1 MRIGYLIANFP
12 VLSETFVVNDIR
24 GLEALGHDVT
34 AIALG
39 DAEPATIGNPNYTI
53 KRKTVRVKGLHT
65 PVLRKFQKLLS
76 RAHLHRKYGDKFT
89 SRYNTKP
96 ADMPEE
102 LWQDRLAWDAALHQ
116 IDDLNLDFLHVH
128 FAMRQL
134 LLGYHASR
142 LLGIPLGCTLPAHD
156 IFTNPLTKFFPQLL
170 GQCAF
175 IITVSHYNKEAILKL
190 APNLDPQKIH
200 VQANGIDVNLFQP
213 RYHDPDS
220 PVRFAAVGRLV
231 EIKGFH
237 ILVEAAGILAKR
249 RRDFTIDII
258 GDGPF
263 RTRLENRIHDL
274 GIENEVQLLG
284 PRDHTFIAHWL
295 PDQDCL
301 VLPCVIAKDG
311 NRDGMPMVLRE
322 AMAAGL
328 PALSTQILGLHE
340 TVTPETGL
348 LVLPD
353 DPASLADGME
363 HMLNLSPTTYRTLA
377 KAARQR
383 AENLFSLEH
392 QVGHLSTWIKDA
404 VNTRHGVG
412 SASADA
418 PLSPLPVHRERV
430 RVRVTT

>member
-39 DAEPATIGNPNYTI
+39 DAEPATNGNPNYTI
-53 KRKTVRVKGLHT
+53 KGKTVRVKGLHT
-65 PVLRKFQKLLS
+65 PILRKIQKLMS
-76 RAHLHRKYGDKFT
+76 RSHLARKHGERFT
-89 SRYNTKP
+89 TRYNTKP

-116 IDDLNLDFLHVH
+116 IDDLNLDFIHVH

-142 LLGIPLGCTLPAHD
+142 LLDISLGCTLPAHD
-156 IFTNPLTKFFPQLL
+156 IFTNSLTKFFPQLL
-170 GQCAF
+170 GQCSF
-175 IITVSHYNKEAILKL
+175 VITVSEYNKEAILKL
-190 APNLDPQKIH
+190 APGLHPEKVH
-200 VQANGIDVNLFQP
+200 VQANGIDVNIFQP
-213 RYHDPDS
+213 RFHDPDS
-220 PVRFAAVGRLV
+220 PFRFAAVGRLV

-237 ILVEAAGILAKR
+237 VLVEAAGILAKR
-249 RRDFTIDII
+249 RRNFTIDII

-263 RTRLENRIHDL
+263 RERLENRIHDL
-274 GIENEVQLLG
+274 NIENEVQLLG
-284 PRDHTFIAHWL
+284 PRDHSFIAHWL

-322 AMAAGL
+322 AMACGL

-348 LVLPD
+348 LVRPD

-363 HMLNLSPTTYRTLA
+363 HMLNLSPTAYRTMA

-392 QVGHLSTWIKDA
+392 QVGLLSQWIQKSLGPSADA
-404 VNTRHGVG
+404 ASANQAKSWHGVG
-412 SASADA
+412 SLIGAKN
-418 PLSPLPVHRERV
+418 
-430 RVRVTT
+430 

>member
-24 GLEALGHDVT
+24 GLEALGHEVT

-39 DAEPATIGNPNYTI
+39 DADPATNGNPNYTI
-53 KRKTVRVKGLHT
+53 KGKTVRVKGLHT
-65 PVLRKFQKLLS
+65 PVLRKVQKLLS
-76 RAHLHRKYGDKFT
+76 RSHLARKYGERFT

-96 ADMPEE
+96 ADVPDE
-102 LWQDRLAWDAALHQ
+102 LWQDRLAWDAALQQ

-142 LLGIPLGCTLPAHD
+142 LLDIPLGCTLPAHD
-156 IFTNPLTKFFPQLL
+156 IFTNSLTKFFPQLL
-170 GQCAF
+170 GQCS
-175 IITVSHYNKEAILKL
+175 IIVTVSHYNKEAILHL
-190 APNLDPQKIH
+190 APNLDPNKIH
-200 VQANGIDVNLFQP
+200 VQANGIDVNLFKP
-213 RYHDPDS
+213 RFHDHSS
-220 PVRFAAVGRLV
+220 PFCFATVGRLV

-237 ILVEAAGILAKR
+237 VLVEAAGLLAKR

-263 RTRLENRIHDL
+263 RERLENRIHDL
-274 GIENEVQLLG
+274 NIENEVQLLG
-284 PRDHTFIAHWL
+284 PRDHTFIANWL

-322 AMAAGL
+322 AMACGL

-348 LVLPD
+348 LVRPD

-363 HMLNLSPTTYRTLA
+363 HMLNLSPAAYQAMAR
-377 KAARQR
+377 AARER

-392 QVGHLSTWIKDA
+392 QVGLLAKWIEESLPA
-404 VNTRHGVG
+404 RQSVG
-412 SASADA
+412 RTFASASEEGILAR
-418 PLSPLPVHRERV
+418 PQEVSL
-430 RVRVTT
+430 

>member
-53 KRKTVRVKGLHT
+53 KGKTVRVKGLHT
-65 PVLRKFQKLLS
+65 PVLRKIQKLLS
-76 RAHLHRKYGDKFT
+76 RSHLSRKYGERFST
-89 SRYNTKP
+89 RFNSKP
-96 ADMPEE
+96 ADMPAE

-142 LLGIPLGCTLPAHD
+142 LLDIPLGCTLPAHD

-170 GQCAF
+170 GQCSF
-175 IITVSHYNKEAILKL
+175 LITVSEYNKEAILKL
-190 APNLDPQKIH
+190 APQLDASKVH
-200 VQANGIDVNLFQP
+200 VQANGIDVNLFKP
-213 RYHDPDS
+213 KYHDPDS
-220 PVRFAAVGRLV
+220 PFRFSAVGRLV

-237 ILVEAAGILAKR
+237 VLIEAAGILARR

-263 RTRLENRIHDL
+263 RKRLEHRIHDL
-274 GIENEVQLLG
+274 SIEHEVQLLG
-284 PRDHTFIAHWL
+284 PRDHSFIAHWL
-295 PDQDCL
+295 PDQDSL

-322 AMAAGL
+322 AMACGL
-328 PALSTQILGLHE
+328 PALSTQLLGLHE
-340 TVTPETGL
+340 TVTPDTGL
-348 LVLPD
+348 LVRPD

-363 HMLNLSPTTYRTLA
+363 HLLNLSATAYRTMA

-392 QVGHLSTWIKDA
+392 QVGLLSQWI
-404 VNTRHGVG
+404 HESVG

-418 PLSPLPVHRERV
+418 SPDSAQSWHGVDSFV
-430 RVRVTT
+430 GAKT

>member
-12 VLSETFVVNDIR
+12 ILSETFVVNDIR

-39 DAEPATIGNPNYTI
+39 DADPATVGNPNYTI
-53 KRKTVRVKGLHT
+53 KGKTIRVKGLGA
-65 PVLRKFQKLLS
+65 PLWRKVQKLISRSHLS
-76 RAHLHRKYGDKFT
+76 RKYGDRFT
-89 SRYNTKP
+89 TRFNTKP

-102 LWQDRLAWDAALHQ
+102 LWQDRLAWDAAIHQ
-116 IDDLNLDFLHVH
+116 IDDLHLDFLHVH

-142 LLGIPLGCTLPAHD
+142 LLDIPLGCTLPAHD

-170 GQCAF
+170 AQCSFA
-175 IITVSHYNKEAILKL
+175 ITVSQYNKEAIRKL

-200 VQANGIDVNLFQP
+200 VQANGIDVKLFQP
-213 RYHDPDS
+213 RFHDPDS
-220 PVRFAAVGRLV
+220 PFRFAAVGRLV
-231 EIKGFH
+231 EIKAFH
-237 ILVEAAGILAKR
+237 ILIEAAGILAKR

-263 RTRLENRIHDL
+263 RQHLEHRIHDL
-274 GIENEVQLLG
+274 NIENEVQLLG
-284 PRDHTFIAHWL
+284 PRDHSFIANWL
-295 PDQDCL
+295 PDQDSL
-301 VLPCVIAKDG
+301 ILPCVIAKDG

-322 AMAAGL
+322 AMACGL
-328 PALSTQILGLHE
+328 PVISTQLLGLHE

-348 LVLPD
+348 LVRPD

-363 HMLNLSPTTYRTLA
+363 HILNLSHAVYRTMA
-377 KAARQR
+377 NAARAR
-383 AENLFSLEH
+383 AESLFSLEH
-392 QVGHLSTWIKDA
+392 QVGLLSKWIQDSI
-404 VNTRHGVG
+404 G

-418 PLSPLPVHRERV
+418 SSPDHAQPWHGAGSLIGAKI
-430 RVRVTT
+430 

>member
-24 GLEALGHDVT
+24 GLEALGHEVT

-39 DAEPATIGNPNYTI
+39 EADPATDGNPNYTI
-53 KRKTVRVKGLHT
+53 KGKTIRVKGLHT
-65 PVLRKFQKLLS
+65 PVLRKFQKLISRSHLS
-76 RAHLHRKYGDKFT
+76 RKYGERFT
-89 SRYNTKP
+89 SRFHKKP
-96 ADMPEE
+96 SDLPDE

-142 LLGIPLGCTLPAHD
+142 LLDIPLGCTLPAHD

-170 GQCAF
+170 GQCSFA
-175 IITVSHYNKEAILKL
+175 ITVSHYNKEAILKL
-190 APNLDPQKIH
+190 APNLDPSKIH

-213 RYHDPDS
+213 RFHDPDS
-220 PVRFAAVGRLV
+220 PFRFAAVGRLV

-249 RRDFTIDII
+249 RRDFSIDII

-263 RTRLENRIHDL
+263 RTQLEHRIHDL
-274 GIENEVQLLG
+274 EIEHEVQLLG
-284 PRDHTFIAHWL
+284 PRDHTFIANWL
-295 PDQDCL
+295 PDQDSL
-301 VLPCVIAKDG
+301 ILPCVIAKDG

-322 AMAAGL
+322 AMACGL
-328 PALSTQILGLHE
+328 PVISTQLLGLHE

-348 LVLPD
+348 LVRPD

-363 HMLNLSPTTYRTLA
+363 HVLNLSHSSYRA
-377 KAARQR
+377 MAQAARQR
-383 AENLFSLEH
+383 AQDLFSLQH
-392 QVGHLSTWIKDA
+392 QVGLLTQWIEQSVGA
-404 VNTRHGVG
+404 RHA
-412 SASADA
+412 SASSVSTDNAQSWHGA
-418 PLSPLPVHRERV
+418 GSLIGAK
-430 RVRVTT
+430 T

>member
-24 GLEALGHDVT
+24 GLEALGHEVT

-39 DAEPATIGNPNYTI
+39 DAESATNGNPNYTI
-53 KRKTVRVKGLHT
+53 KGKTVRVKGLGA
-65 PVLRKFQKLLS
+65 PLWRKVQKLVS
-76 RAHLHRKYGDKFT
+76 RSHLTRKYGHRFT

-116 IDDLNLDFLHVH
+116 IDDLKLDFLHVH

-142 LLGIPLGCTLPAHD
+142 LLDIPLGCTLPAHD
-156 IFTNPLTKFFPQLL
+156 IFTNSLTKFFPQLL
-170 GQCAF
+170 GQCSLVV
-175 IITVSHYNKEAILKL
+175 TVSEYNKEAILKL
-190 APNLDPQKIH
+190 APKLDPAKVR

-213 RYHDPDS
+213 RFHDPH
-220 PVRFAAVGRLV
+220 PPFCFAAVGRLV

-237 ILVEAAGILAKR
+237 LLVEAAGILAKR

-263 RTRLENRIHDL
+263 RQRLENRIHDL
-274 GIENEVQLLG
+274 NIENEVQLLG

-322 AMAAGL
+322 AMACGL

-348 LVLPD
+348 LVRPD

-363 HMLNLSPTTYRTLA
+363 HLLNLSPAAYRAMA
-377 KAARQR
+377 KNARQR
-383 AENLFSLEH
+383 AESLFSLEH
-392 QVGHLSTWIKDA
+392 QVGLLSQWIKQSLPA
-404 VNTRHGVG
+404 RQSVG
-412 SASADA
+412 RTFLSASDTDI
-418 PLSPLPVHRERV
+418 LV
-430 RVRVTT
+430 RPQEASL

>member
-12 VLSETFVVNDIR
+12 VLSETFVVNNIR

-39 DAEPATIGNPNYTI
+39 GADPATVSNANYTI
-53 KRKTVRVKGLHT
+53 KGKTVRVKGLHT
-65 PVLRKFQKLLS
+65 PLWRKVQKLIS
-76 RAHLHRKYGDKFT
+76 RSQLVRKHGERFT
-89 SRYNTKP
+89 TRYNTKP
-96 ADMPEE
+96 SDMPED
-102 LWQDRLAWDAALHQ
+102 LWQDRLAWDA
-116 IDDLNLDFLHVH
+116 
-128 FAMRQL
+128 
-134 LLGYHASR
+134 SR
-142 LLGIPLGCTLPAHD
+142 LLDIPLGCTLPAHD

-170 GQCAF
+170 GQCSF
-175 IITVSHYNKEAILKL
+175 LITVSHYNKEAILEL
-190 APNLDPQKIH
+190 APNLYPEKIH
-200 VQANGIDVNLFQP
+200 VQANGIDVNLFKP

-220 PVRFAAVGRLV
+220 PFRFAAVGRLV

-237 ILVEAAGILAKR
+237 VLVEAAGILAKR
-249 RRDFTIDII
+249 RRNFTIDII

-263 RTRLENRIHDL
+263 RTRLEHRIHDL

-284 PRDHTFIAHWL
+284 PRDHTFIGHWL

-348 LVLPD
+348 LVRPD

-363 HMLNLSPTTYRTLA
+363 HMLNLSPAAYRTMA
-377 KAARQR
+377 QAARAR
-383 AENLFSLEH
+383 AESLFSLEH
-392 QVGHLSTWIKDA
+392 QVGLD
-404 VNTRHGVG
+404 
-412 SASADA
+412 
-418 PLSPLPVHRERV
+418 
-430 RVRVTT
+430 